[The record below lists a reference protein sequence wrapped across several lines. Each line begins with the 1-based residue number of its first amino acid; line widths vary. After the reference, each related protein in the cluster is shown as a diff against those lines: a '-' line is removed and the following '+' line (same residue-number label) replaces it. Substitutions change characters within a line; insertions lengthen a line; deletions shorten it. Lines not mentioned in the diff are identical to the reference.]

1 MRVDVLTIFPEMFP
15 GPLGTGVVGR
25 ALERGLVS
33 VQAHDLRDHTDDR
46 HRRVDDIAYGG
57 GPGMVMKPEPLIRAV
72 RGFREADP
80 SARVILLSPQGRM
93 LTQEVARQLSR
104 EAHLVLVCGRYQG
117 VDERA
122 REEIGEELSIGDYVL
137 SGGELAA
144 MVVVEAVARLVPG
157 TLGSQE
163 SLADET
169 FTGSGFEAPLYTRP
183 AVFEGREVPE
193 VLRSGHHAE
202 IERWRREQSREQMR
216 RRRPDLTVRDAATAG
231 GV

>member
-1 MRVDVLTIFPEMFP
+1 MRVDVLTLFPEAFP
-15 GPLGTGVVGR
+15 GPLGIGVVGR
-25 ALERGLVS
+25 AIERGLLS
-33 VQAHDLRDHTDDR
+33 VTAHDLRGYTHDR
-46 HRRVDDIAYGG
+46 HRQVDDIPFGG
-57 GPGMVMKPEPLIRAV
+57 GPGMVLKPEPLLEAV
-72 RGFREADP
+72 RGFRSQDAV
-80 SARVILLSPQGRM
+80 SRVILLSPQGR
-93 LTQEVARQLSR
+93 TFDQEVARELAA
-104 EAHLVLVCGRYQG
+104 EPHLVLVCGRYQG

-163 SLADET
+163 SLTEET
-169 FTGSGFEAPLYTRP
+169 FTDRGFEPPLYTRP

-193 VLRSGHHAE
+193 VLRSGNHAA
-202 IERWRREQSREQMR
+202 IERWRREQSDERMR
-216 RRRPDLTVRDAATAG
+216 RRRPDMARDAAQIG

>member
-1 MRVDVLTIFPEMFP
+1 MRVDVLTIFPDMFP

-33 VQAHDLRDHTDDR
+33 LQAHDLRDFTDDR
-46 HRRVDDIAYGG
+46 HRQVDDVPFGG
-57 GPGMVMKPEPLIRAV
+57 GPGMVMKAEPLLRAV
-72 RGFREADP
+72 RRFREQDP
-80 SARVILLSPQGRM
+80 SVRVILLSPQGRV
-93 LTQEVARQLSR
+93 LSQQVARELAG

-169 FTGSGFEAPLYTRP
+169 FSDSGFEPPLYTRP

-202 IERWRREQSREQMR
+202 IERWRREQSRERMR
-216 RRRPDLTVRDAATAG
+216 RRRPDMVRDQATAG
-231 GV
+231 GM